1 MVSQSEGTMKPR
13 FIEKCSGKDN
23 KNNMKIIKLKMYNK
37 NKRKKFTKII
47 KL

>member
-1 MVSQSEGTMKPR
+1 MVSQSEGIMKPR
-13 FIEKCSGKDN
+13 FIENSGKDN

-37 NKRKKFTKII
+37 NKCKKFTKII